1 MYIFTGYV
9 TVGIDPAGTDP
20 IGTGTATITLPIA
33 ITNGNVQATVAS
45 SNASGAGL
53 DGVYAFIGSGETST
67 FTITND
73 FTSTNNSDAVMF
85 TVIGYSISSI

>member
-1 MYIFTGYV
+1 MYVFTGFV
-9 TVGIDPAGTDP
+9 TVAIDPPGAEP

-45 SNASGAGL
+45 SNASGPGL
-53 DGVYAFIGSGETST
+53 DGVYAFIASGQTSN

-73 FTSTNNSDAVMF
+73 FTSSNNSDAVMF
-85 TVIGYSISSI
+85 TVIGYSTSSI